1 MRKIKDFVL
10 WAMGI
15 VQIPRNYVF
24 CLLHGLKPD
33 ATWRFYGLPLIR
45 IGGRG
50 SSIKIGKK
58 FTVVSK
64 DSHNSFGIIQ
74 RANVRTVS
82 HGAQIIIG
90 YNVGIS
96 GCTISASKRI
106 EIRDHVMIGS
116 GAIIA
121 DSDAHN
127 VDPVKRR
134 NGELSES
141 RPVVIEDNVLIGAN
155 ATVLAGVHI
164 GKNAIVG
171 AGSVVTKDVLE
182 NTTVVGIPARVVNN
196 NGEWKLNKELR

>member
-141 RPVVIEDNVLIGAN
+141 RPVVIEDNVFIGAR
-155 ATVLAGVHI
+155 AIILKGVTVGHDST
-164 GKNAIVG
+164 VG
-171 AGSVVTKDVLE
+171 AGAVVTKSVPPYS
-182 NTTVVGIPARVVNN
+182 VVAGNPAKIVRTFNVQSI
-196 NGEWKLNKELR
+196 

>member
-1 MRKIKDFVL
+1 MRKFKDFVL
-10 WAMGI
+10 WTMGV

-33 ATWRFYGLPLIR
+33 VTWRFYGLPLIR
-45 IGGRG
+45 VGGRG

-64 DSHNSFGIIQ
+64 DSRNTFGIIQ

-141 RPVVIEDNVLIGAN
+141 SPVLIEDNVFIGAR
-155 ATVLAGVHI
+155 AIILKGVTVGHDST
-164 GKNAIVG
+164 VG
-171 AGSVVTKDVLE
+171 AGAVVTKS
-182 NTTVVGIPARVVNN
+182 
-196 NGEWKLNKELR
+196 KLYSLSNLS